1 MLYMRIDQSPDVV
14 PGQQPQHHRELVR
27 NAASGPILDGILAL
41 GVGPSHV
48 SFKSSLG
55 DVDAH

>member
-1 MLYMRIDQSPDVV
+1 MRIDQSPDVV

-27 NAASGPILDGILAL
+27 NAASGPILDRILAL